1 MAAVPQLQTRA
12 RLRGLLEPTNCATHW
27 QYLLSNQGTVVHL
40 QCPDCGHL
48 WSTDTRRRRQRR
60 TDAA

>member
-1 MAAVPQLQTRA
+1 VTV
-12 RLRGLLEPTNCATHW
+12 W

-48 WSTDTRRRRQRR
+48 WTTDTRRRADRKS
-60 TDAA
+60 DAA